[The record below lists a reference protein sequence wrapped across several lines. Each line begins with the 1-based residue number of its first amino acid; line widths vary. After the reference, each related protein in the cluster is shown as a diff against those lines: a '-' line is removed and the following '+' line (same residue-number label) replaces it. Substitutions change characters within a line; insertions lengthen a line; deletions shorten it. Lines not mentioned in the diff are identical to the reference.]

1 MIQEQ
6 RVRLDAH
13 GSSKSLI
20 QALTRLV
27 SLSVLVSGL
36 LACGN
41 NTEVETVPVNDGQ
54 DQEFYSGPAPKTS
67 EVIDFKNEFW
77 DQLSSPNRC
86 GSCHTNGGDASDF
99 AFVDLND
106 VNTAFSEAT
115 STNTQGQLIVDRS
128 DPANSRVVV
137 RVAEGHNCWV
147 DSDEVCATI
156 IEGYINNWVGGT
168 GSSGGRTIELAAPV
182 PVDPGDSRNFPETAQ
197 TNDPD
202 SFALTVYPLLT
213 AHCAGCHSDTS
224 ATPQSPFFASADVN
238 SAYEAAKSKIDLDNP
253 TNSRFVSRLVGLHN
267 CWTTNCNSDATDM
280 QAAIERFAG
289 AISLTEI
296 DPALVASKAMTLST
310 AILASGGSRYEDKQ
324 IALWEFKAGAG
335 STAFDTSGIEPAMDL
350 TFSGPVD
357 WVLGYGLDFTEGAKA
372 QASTT
377 TSKKL
382 ADRLK
387 LTNSYSIEAWII
399 PSNVTAENARI
410 ISYSAGDTARNFSVS
425 QTLYNYEFMNRSSNT
440 DAEARPSLMT
450 NDEDEDLQ
458 AALQHVVMT
467 YDPVDGQKIYVNGV
481 FTDDVDMNNMAGGS
495 LIDWNENYAFVLGS
509 EVDGSNAWSGK
520 LRLVAIHDAA
530 LTQEQI
536 NQNYELGVGQ
546 KYFMLFSVADQLAI
560 DDTYILLEVEQFDN
574 TAYLFNRPRFISLQE
589 GYTPAADIPIAGMR
603 IGVNGRETDSG
614 QVFGHI
620 DATVNSTD
628 YTANGQT
635 LSTLGTVI
643 ALEKGPEADEFFLT
657 FEQLGGQSNVRV
669 EAEPVIP
676 VAAPD
681 PEAAADIGVRTFEE
695 INATMSLVSGIP
707 VTNTAVRNTYT
718 TYQQQLPA
726 IENISAFLSSHQ
738 MAVAQLAMSY
748 CNEAVNADKALAS
761 NDPDDPRRLFAGF
774 NFNVTAANAFDS
786 ASQNQIIEPLLR
798 RLTNLDTLT
807 PANNLDNT
815 QPSDTAIKA
824 VLGDAATQD
833 LDDTLTGDTYESL
846 VTTMTQCLP
855 GCDTTDRTEAIAK
868 AMCAATLGSALTLIQ

>member
-13 GSSKSLI
+13 GSSRSLI
-20 QALTRLV
+20 QALTRLA

-41 NTEVETVPVNDGQ
+41 NTEVETIPVNDGQ
-54 DQEFYSGPAPKTS
+54 DQEIYNGPAPKTS
-67 EVIDFKNEFW
+67 EVIDFKSQFW
-77 DQLSSPNRC
+77 DQLSALDRC
-86 GSCHTNGGDASDF
+86 GSCHTNGGSASDF
-99 AFVDLND
+99 AFVDLGD

-115 STNTQGQLIVDRS
+115 STNNQGQLIVDRN
-128 DPANSRVVV
+128 DPANSRVVT

-147 DSDEVCATI
+147 DSDDVCATI
-156 IEGYINNWVGGT
+156 IEGYINNWVGST
-168 GSSGGRTIELAAPV
+168 ESSGGRTIELTAPALF
-182 PVDPGDSRNFPETAQ
+182 DPGDSRNFPGTAQ

-202 SFALTVYPLLT
+202 SFELTVYPLLT
-213 AHCAGCHSDTS
+213 AHCANCHSDTS
-224 ATPQSPFFASADVN
+224 ATPQSPFFASADVD

-253 TNSRFVSRLVGLHN
+253 SNSRFISRLVELHN
-267 CWTTNCNSDATDM
+267 CWTADCNSDAADM
-280 QAAIERFAG
+280 QAAIEQFAG

-296 DPALVASKAMTLST
+296 DPALVTSKAMTLTS
-310 AILASGGSRYEDKQ
+310 AILASGGSRYEDNQ
-324 IALWEFKAGAG
+324 IALWEFKTGSG

-387 LTNSYSIEAWII
+387 LSNSYSVEAWII

-410 ISYSAGDTARNFSVS
+410 ISYSAGDTARNFSIS

-458 AALQHVVMT
+458 ASLQHVVMT
-467 YDPVDGQKIYVNGV
+467 YNPVDGQKIYVNGV
-481 FTDDVDMNNMAGGS
+481 FTDDVDMNNIVSGS

-520 LRLVAIHDAA
+520 LRMVAIHDVA

-536 NQNYELGVGQ
+536 TQNYELGVGQ
-546 KYFMLFSVADQLAI
+546 KYYMLFSVAEQLAI
-560 DDTYILLEVEQFDN
+560 ADTYILLEVEQFDN
-574 TAYLFNRPRFISLQE
+574 TAYLFNQPRFISLQE
-589 GYTPAADIPIAGMR
+589 GYTPAAGIPIAGMR

-628 YTANGQT
+628 YTAQGQV

-643 ALEKGPEADEFFLT
+643 ALEKGPETDEFFLT
-657 FEQLGGQSNVRV
+657 FEQLGGQNNVRV

-676 VAAPD
+676 IAAPD
-681 PEAAADIGVRTFEE
+681 PEAASDIGVRTFEE

-707 VTNTAVRNTYT
+707 VTNTAVNNTYT

-738 MAVAQLAMSY
+738 MAVAQLAMTY
-748 CNEAVNADKALAS
+748 CNEAVNADKVLVS
-761 NDPDDPRRLFAGF
+761 NDPARLFAGF
-774 NFNVTAANAFDS
+774 DFTATAGTAFDS
-786 ASQNQIIEPLLR
+786 ASQNQIIEPLLT

-807 PANNLDNT
+807 PANNLTNT
-815 QPSDTAIKA
+815 QPSDTTIKA
-824 VLGDAATQD
+824 VLGGATTQD
-833 LDDTLTGDTYESL
+833 LDDVLTSDAYESL

>member
-6 RVRLDAH
+6 RVRLDAQ
-13 GSSKSLI
+13 GSNKSLI
-20 QALTRLV
+20 QAMTRLV
-27 SLSVLVSGL
+27 SLTVLASGL

-41 NTEVETVPVNDGQ
+41 NSEVETIPVNDGQ
-54 DQEFYSGPAPKTS
+54 DQEIYSGPAPRTS
-67 EVIDFKNEFW
+67 EVINFKAEFW
-77 DQLSSPNRC
+77 DLLSPPDRC
-86 GSCHTNGGDASDF
+86 GSCHTNGGSASDF
-99 AFVDLND
+99 AFVDLGD
-106 VNTAFSEAT
+106 VNTAFSQAT
-115 STNTQGQLIVDRS
+115 STNNQGQLIVDRNN
-128 DPANSRVVV
+128 PANSRVVS

-147 DSDEVCATI
+147 ESDSVCATI

-168 GSSGGRTIELAAPV
+168 ESSGGRTIELSAPTLFN
-182 PVDPGDSRNFPETAQ
+182 PGDSRNFPETAQ

-202 SFALTVYPLLT
+202 SFQLTVYPLLT
-213 AHCAGCHSDTS
+213 AHCADCHSDTS
-224 ATPQSPFFASADVN
+224 ATPQSPFFASADVD

-253 TNSRFVSRLVGLHN
+253 TNSRFVSRLVDLHN
-267 CWTTNCNSDATDM
+267 CWTTDCNSDASDM
-280 QAAIERFAG
+280 QTAIERFAD

-296 DPALVASKAMTLST
+296 DPALVTSKAMTLST
-310 AILASGGSRYEDKQ
+310 AILASGGSRYEDNQ
-324 IALWEFKAGAG
+324 IALWEFKTGAG

-350 TFSGPVD
+350 TFSGPVS

-377 TSKKL
+377 TSRKL

-467 YDPVDGQKIYVNGV
+467 YNPVDGQKIYVNGV
-481 FTDDVDMNNMAGGS
+481 FTDDVDINNVNSGS

-520 LRLVAIHDAA
+520 LRMVAIHDAA
-530 LTQEQI
+530 LTQQQI
-536 NQNYELGVGQ
+536 TQNYELGVGQ
-546 KYFMLFSVADQLAI
+546 KYFMLFSVAEQLAI
-560 DDTYILLEVEQFDN
+560 ADTYILLEVEQFDN
-574 TAYLFNRPRFISLQE
+574 TAYLFNQPRFISLQE
-589 GYTPAADIPIAGMR
+589 GYTPTADIQITGMR

-614 QVFGHI
+614 QVFGNI
-620 DATVNSTD
+620 DVTVNSTD

-676 VAAPD
+676 VTAAD

-707 VTNTAVRNTYT
+707 VTNTAVNNTYT

-748 CNEAVNADKALAS
+748 CNEAVNADKVLAS
-761 NDPDDPRRLFAGF
+761 NDPARLFAGF
-774 NFNVTAANAFDS
+774 DFTATAGTAFDS
-786 ASQNQIIEPLLR
+786 TSQNQIIEPLLA

-807 PANNLDNT
+807 PGNNLNNT
-815 QPSDTAIKA
+815 QPTDTTIKA
-824 VLGDAATQD
+824 VLGGTTTQD
-833 LDDTLTGDTYESL
+833 LDDVLTSDAYESL